1 MNKKLLFYIIKRILL
16 AIVTIFIVALLAFV
30 LMHSVP
36 GGPFDKEKAI
46 SEAAME
52 ALKRKYGL
60 DKPYTEQFLI
70 YLKNIITFDFG
81 PSLKYRGVDVT
92 EAILTGF
99 KTSALVGGIAII
111 LAIVL
116 GTVLGSIAA
125 VKRDKWQDKVIM
137 VFSTA
142 CVAMPSFVIASI
154 LLIAFG
160 VHWPIFSTRGDSISG
175 LILPIIALSLYP
187 MSYITRL
194 SRSSMLDVLGQDYIR
209 TALAKGVSK
218 RKIIFK
224 HALKNSLTPVITYA
238 GPMTAFILTGSL
250 VVEKIFSV
258 PGLGRSFVDSVMSRD
273 YPMIMATTVFLAII
287 VIIMTLVSDILYKVV
302 DPRVNL
308 E

>member
-1 MNKKLLFYIIKRILL
+1 MNKKLGIYILKRVLL
-16 AIVTIFIVALLAFV
+16 AIVTLFIVALLTFI

-36 GGPFDKEKAI
+36 GGPFNKEKAVTP
-46 SEAAME
+46 AALE
-52 ALKRKYGL
+52 TLKKMYGL
-60 DKPYTEQFLI
+60 DKPYYQQFLI
-70 YLKNIITFDFG
+70 YLKNIVTFDFG

-92 EAILTGF
+92 EAIMTGF
-99 KTSALVGGIAII
+99 ATSAIVGGIAVI
-111 LAIVL
+111 LAIII

-125 VKRDKWQDKVIM
+125 VKHNKWQDKVIM

-154 LLIAFG
+154 LLILFG
-160 VHWPIFSTRGDSISG
+160 VKIPIFATRGDSVSG
-175 LILPIIALSLYP
+175 LVLPTISLSLYP

-218 RKIIFK
+218 NKIIFK
-224 HALKNSLTPVITYA
+224 HALKNSLIPVITYA

-250 VVEKIFSV
+250 VVESIFSV
-258 PGLGRSFVDSVMSRD
+258 PGLGRRFVESVLSRD
-273 YPMIMATTVFLAII
+273 YPMIMGTTSFLAII
-287 VIIMTLVSDILYKVV
+287 VIFMTLLSDILYKVV
-302 DPRVNL
+302 DPRVKL